1 MSWKT
6 NLTALQTY
14 MCHGSLT
21 CLLTLW
27 AWKYHFDALW
37 ATPHTYNYIYIYIYI
52 YIYTYEQENSVC
64 VCVCCIVKIKQKT
77 QCLFDELFGIQRV
90 NRFKIMSINISI
102 FTLHLC
108 FLKHYLKLKRSYE
121 SVFDLTTSCYSQLQN
136 KNNYFV

>member
-1 MSWKT
+1 MNKKT
-6 NLTALQTY
+6 V
-14 MCHGSLT
+14 C
-21 CLLTLW
+21 
-27 AWKYHFDALW
+27 
-37 ATPHTYNYIYIYIYI
+37 
-52 YIYTYEQENSVC
+52 VC

-121 SVFDLTTSCYSQLQN
+121 SIFDLTTSCYSQLQN
-136 KNNYFV
+136 DNNYFL